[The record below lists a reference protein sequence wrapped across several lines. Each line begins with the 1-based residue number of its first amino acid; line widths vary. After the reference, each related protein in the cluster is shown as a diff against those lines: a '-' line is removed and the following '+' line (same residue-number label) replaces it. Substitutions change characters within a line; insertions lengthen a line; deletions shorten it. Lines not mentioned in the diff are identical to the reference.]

1 MFLEFLESNRDLPR
15 ATSTSAL
22 SSASVFRLIGRMG
35 DTVNKMTCKMEET
48 DPWFEDKIVQLDAL
62 ESQLKKL
69 YTLTETLAF
78 SRREMAIATG
88 QFAASASI
96 LATTED
102 SSNLSRALGHLAK
115 TEEKLEVIQHK
126 QADADYLQLF
136 ELIKD
141 YVALMGAVKDA
152 LTERQKAFQ
161 AWQHAQNMVLR
172 KKEQKARHE
181 MGGKMDKIPAAND
194 EVQEWEVKLE
204 ESRVNFNRISDV
216 IKTEIDFF
224 ERYRVKDFKIAIVQ
238 YMEDLMECQI
248 QLAQTWEKFL
258 PEVKNDSVVF

>member
-1 MFLEFLESNRDLPR
+1 MY
-15 ATSTSAL
+15 A
-22 SSASVFRLIGRMG
+22 
-35 DTVNKMTCKMEET
+35 
-48 DPWFEDKIVQLDAL
+48 
-62 ESQLKKL
+62 
-69 YTLTETLAF
+69 
-78 SRREMAIATG
+78 
-88 QFAASASI
+88 
-96 LATTED
+96 
-102 SSNLSRALGHLAK
+102 
-115 TEEKLEVIQHK
+115 
-126 QADADYLQLF
+126 
-136 ELIKD
+136 
-141 YVALMGAVKDA
+141 
-152 LTERQKAFQ
+152 Q

-224 ERYRVKDFKIAIVQ
+224 ERYRVKDFKMAIVQ

-258 PEVKNDSVVF
+258 PEVKNDSIVF

>member
-1 MFLEFLESNRDLPR
+1 
-15 ATSTSAL
+15 
-22 SSASVFRLIGRMG
+22 MG

-161 AWQHAQNMVLR
+161 VESYR
-172 KKEQKARHE
+172 KKSELVLVTD
-181 MGGKMDKIPAAND
+181 GVP
-194 EVQEWEVKLE
+194 
-204 ESRVNFNRISDV
+204 
-216 IKTEIDFF
+216 KT
-224 ERYRVKDFKIAIVQ
+224 R
-238 YMEDLMECQI
+238 
-248 QLAQTWEKFL
+248 
-258 PEVKNDSVVF
+258 VVFVCIVEKWVKKAS

>member
-1 MFLEFLESNRDLPR
+1 
-15 ATSTSAL
+15 
-22 SSASVFRLIGRMG
+22 MG

-69 YTLTETLAF
+69 YTLTEALAF

-115 TEEKLEVIQHK
+115 TEEKLEIIQHK

-161 AWQHAQNMVLR
+161 VECAVE
-172 KKEQKARHE
+172 KKRNFL
-181 MGGKMDKIPAAND
+181 GANH
-194 EVQEWEVKLE
+194 L
-204 ESRVNFNRISDV
+204 
-216 IKTEIDFF
+216 
-224 ERYRVKDFKIAIVQ
+224 
-238 YMEDLMECQI
+238 L
-248 QLAQTWEKFL
+248 LL
-258 PEVKNDSVVF
+258 